1 MSITEYMQDNLPLR
15 AYETAR
21 ANRIIAHRVA
31 HQLIESKSANLLT
44 GKANRYIMS
53 ILGKV
58 TSISISSKSY
68 KNFSE
73 SKRR

>member
-1 MSITEYMQDNLPLR
+1 MSITEYMQDNLPLK

-31 HQLIESKSANLLT
+31 HQLINSKSADLLT
-44 GKANRYIMS
+44 GKSNRDIMS

-58 TSISISSKSY
+58 VSISISSISY
-68 KNFSE
+68 DKF
-73 SKRR
+73 